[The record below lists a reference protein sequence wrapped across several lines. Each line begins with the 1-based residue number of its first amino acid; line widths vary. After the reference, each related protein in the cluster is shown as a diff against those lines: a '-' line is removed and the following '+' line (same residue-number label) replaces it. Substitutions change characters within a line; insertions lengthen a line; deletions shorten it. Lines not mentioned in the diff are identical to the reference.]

1 MEFDNFYLPKD
12 KLTTRFENAVSKFE
26 TLPAI
31 FYMPNDDNP
40 DSLGTPNL
48 ELKKQFVKPIKNI
61 PLYSKLLDGSYHTD
75 RTSSDQNIARS
86 IKFFVNNFPS
96 FKKYKDTDDLSF
108 IINQH
113 RLLTIELFE
122 YYSKKLDTSLRT
134 LEGRF
139 VAICRIIRIAYDTK
153 QYLLYQKYS
162 DILLDLNIDHKMDE
176 ANQKLNKNE
185 EKSFIPFEVVFEV
198 QQKLEKEFEANQ
210 SYKTNQD
217 LLLISLYSLIP
228 VMRDELKLLEFT
240 NVKQKI
246 GDFIFFDKNEI
257 ILDLNNPKKKHE
269 GIKFNITNDAPHL
282 ADIISTSFKLFPRQ
296 YVFTNYDN
304 LKEKAK
310 VQNLSRRIIKM
321 FDFTGKNVGV
331 NSLRSSYATYQDRN
345 RMTVKEKDEL
355 AKKMRTSRKY
365 LDLNYIKILP
375 NMTTTTPMANIT
387 HEPIQTPNEPE
398 LNAYQKQLLRSRNNY
413 EKNKEKILNKQKEY
427 RNQIPKEDK
436 ARAKIIYYLNHDKEY
451 KNKIKPQTV
460 SKYDIKL
467 IDGLWV

>member
-257 ILDLNNPKKKHE
+257 ILDLNNPK
-269 GIKFNITNDAPHL
+269 
-282 ADIISTSFKLFPRQ
+282 
-296 YVFTNYDN
+296 
-304 LKEKAK
+304 EKA
-310 VQNLSRRIIKM
+310 RR
-321 FDFTGKNVGV
+321 
-331 NSLRSSYATYQDRN
+331 
-345 RMTVKEKDEL
+345 
-355 AKKMRTSRKY
+355 
-365 LDLNYIKILP
+365 
-375 NMTTTTPMANIT
+375 
-387 HEPIQTPNEPE
+387 H
-398 LNAYQKQLLRSRNNY
+398 
-413 EKNKEKILNKQKEY
+413 
-427 RNQIPKEDK
+427 
-436 ARAKIIYYLNHDKEY
+436 
-451 KNKIKPQTV
+451 
-460 SKYDIKL
+460 
-467 IDGLWV
+467 